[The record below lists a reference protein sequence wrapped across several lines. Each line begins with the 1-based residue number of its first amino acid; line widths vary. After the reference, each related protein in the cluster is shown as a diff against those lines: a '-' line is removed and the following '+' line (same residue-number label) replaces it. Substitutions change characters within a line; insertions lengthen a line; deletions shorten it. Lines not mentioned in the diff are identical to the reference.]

1 MGCCTVKPREDSVVV
16 RKPEAWMPL
25 KVAYKERALR
35 EDEASYIT
43 YSPKVH
49 EYRARYKQFEYR
61 MTKDTLVTVLDPR
74 LGFAVEEI
82 RQRVHQ
88 KQLGEATMYVV
99 DGDECRNLYVIQ
111 RFKKGIEGGRTS
123 LALYI
128 AKLDPTQA
136 SYAQIIKS
144 TIWSLLCTLA
154 TLQ

>member
-25 KVAYKERALR
+25 KVAYKERVLGEGEER
-35 EDEASYIT
+35 YLT

-99 DGDECRNLYVIQ
+99 DGDECRNFYVIQ
-111 RFKKGIEGGRTS
+111 RFKNGIEGGRTS

-144 TIWSLLCTLA
+144 TLWSLMCTLA
-154 TLQ
+154 T